1 MSAKIDSQSLQKK
14 KKIDDRQ
21 GSLGWA
27 AGKPMLGSS
36 PASTEQAGGF
46 SLDPRPEKRMPQLG
60 LTSVAVRNVYEM
72 DDA

>member
-1 MSAKIDSQSLQKK
+1 MSAEIDSQSLQKK

-46 SLDPRPEKRMPQLG
+46 SLDGTEKRMPQLG
-60 LTSVAVRNVYEM
+60 QL
-72 DDA
+72 D